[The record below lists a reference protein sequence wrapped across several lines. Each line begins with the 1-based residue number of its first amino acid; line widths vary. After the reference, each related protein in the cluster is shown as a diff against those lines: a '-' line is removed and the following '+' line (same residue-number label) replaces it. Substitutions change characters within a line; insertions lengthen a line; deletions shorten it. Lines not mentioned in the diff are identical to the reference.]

1 MEQFNAI
8 HSCKRFIYNKEKMFL
23 CKIAHFTMI
32 ILFKIYDPCVTF
44 FLPKYRYFAAFKII
58 FVLLLPKKTTAVRS
72 SDNITRLTRSS
83 RTFKPYPLSK
93 KSHCPRSHNSVNCC
107 AIWFYLYQLLN
118 QSVKDIL
125 KTSPNSS
132 LFWRKSA

>member
-1 MEQFNAI
+1 
-8 HSCKRFIYNKEKMFL
+8 MFL

-32 ILFKIYDPCVTF
+32 VLFKIYDPCVTF

-107 AIWFYLYQLLN
+107 AI
-118 QSVKDIL
+118 
-125 KTSPNSS
+125 
-132 LFWRKSA
+132 

>member
-1 MEQFNAI
+1 
-8 HSCKRFIYNKEKMFL
+8 MFL

-72 SDNITRLTRSS
+72 SDNITRLTRRF
-83 RTFKPYPLSK
+83 RTLKPHLIPSTPSE
-93 KSHCPRSHNSVNCC
+93 KSISWYS
-107 AIWFYLYQLLN
+107 N
-118 QSVKDIL
+118 QPKAFI
-125 KTSPNSS
+125 
-132 LFWRKSA
+132 